1 MRAYVL
7 STEWQ
12 TFAAITHKAGKSA
25 ENQAVASMV
34 GNGEWCRLFGGHCGN
49 IVKVQNVYNI

>member
-12 TFAAITHKAGKSA
+12 TFAAITHKAGHSA

-49 IVKVQNVYNI
+49 IVKV